1 MQITLSDQATKDF
14 ESIPRSEKPK
24 IYKKMQFLEK
34 TGINYNTY
42 KLQNSEFYRIRQ
54 GDFRIIFSLDEEKN
68 KIVILAISHRKDAYS

>member
-1 MQITLSDQATKDF
+1 
-14 ESIPRSEKPK
+14 
-24 IYKKMQFLEK
+24 MQFLENS
-34 TGINYNTY
+34 GINYNTY